1 MRPVL
6 TVRHVGKSFASEGD
20 RISVLHDIS
29 FSLDEGEMLGI
40 VGVSGCGKST
50 LLSIVAGLA
59 FPDAG
64 EIVFSLKEGGTL
76 AVTSPER
83 CRYMQLVVQEA
94 AEMFSPR
101 MTIGAFLREPMQN
114 FGLKYETDRL
124 AELLSSVGLDACL
137 LDAHPHMLSGG
148 QLQRVVIARA
158 FLPAPKLIL
167 YDEPT
172 SALDGITQAQILRLI
187 QKLRKK
193 SSSAG
198 IFVSHDLAAV
208 QMVADR
214 ILVLSEGRIVEELAP
229 LELRHAAHPASRQ
242 LLDAQL
248 MG

>member
-6 TVRHVGKSFASEGD
+6 TVRHVGKSFASKGD

-64 EIVFSLKEGGTL
+64 EIVLSLKEGGTL

-114 FGLKYETDRL
+114 FGLKYETWR
-124 AELLSSVGLDACL
+124 SC
-137 LDAHPHMLSGG
+137 
-148 QLQRVVIARA
+148 
-158 FLPAPKLIL
+158 FLPSGWMHVFWMRTLICSAA
-167 YDEPT
+167 DSF
-172 SALDGITQAQILRLI
+172 SALCLPVPFCPR
-187 QKLRKK
+187 R
-193 SSSAG
+193 S
-198 IFVSHDLAAV
+198 
-208 QMVADR
+208 
-214 ILVLSEGRIVEELAP
+214 
-229 LELRHAAHPASRQ
+229 
-242 LLDAQL
+242 
-248 MG
+248 

>member
-6 TVRHVGKSFASEGD
+6 TVRHVGKSFASKGD

-101 MTIGAFLREPMQN
+101 MTIGAFCVSRC
-114 FGLKYETDRL
+114 RI
-124 AELLSSVGLDACL
+124 SV
-137 LDAHPHMLSGG
+137 
-148 QLQRVVIARA
+148 
-158 FLPAPKLIL
+158 
-167 YDEPT
+167 
-172 SALDGITQAQILRLI
+172 
-187 QKLRKK
+187 
-193 SSSAG
+193 
-198 IFVSHDLAAV
+198 
-208 QMVADR
+208 
-214 ILVLSEGRIVEELAP
+214 
-229 LELRHAAHPASRQ
+229 
-242 LLDAQL
+242 
-248 MG
+248 